1 MFQMKSSIY
10 INALRLHAYHG
21 VLPQERVVGND
32 YVIDMKVDYDIS
44 RAMDTDDVAD
54 TINYAQLCQL
64 VEEEM
69 NIPSNLIEHV
79 VGRIAR
85 RIIASYNGVL
95 AVHLS
100 ITKMNPPMGADSDG
114 AGVEIHLTN
123 NKN

>member
-79 VGRIAR
+79 AGRIAR